1 VSLENQVN
9 NSDLYFGLPAD
20 EVRMVYQN
28 NLEIF
33 GKLSSSH
40 LLVMGGTGFV
50 GRWIVAAISYAS
62 EFDNSIKLSVMS
74 RKSKDESVS
83 FRDAPIKVDWVI
95 ADLTKNCEINF
106 ENYTHV
112 INAATPS
119 TASTG
124 AVKPEYVYE
133 TIVQGNRTAIESI
146 LRATKRIRYI
156 YLSSGAVSELEKV
169 EVEYQINRC
178 PDSHY
183 SDTSSAYSHGKRVAE
198 SEIASKIAEN
208 LLSAQVLRLFAFAG
222 PGIALNEHFAI
233 GNFMNDALAGRPIEI
248 KGNPSTVR
256 SYMYPA
262 DLVGH
267 ILKSLVAG
275 DSKTTEVGSSRKVT
289 MKELAETISA
299 QTSKVEISSG
309 NPAQASSIYLPKG
322 PQQLNQSIELE
333 ECIRRWWSWIVST
346 RY

>member
-9 NSDLYFGLPAD
+9 NSNLYFGLPAD
-20 EVRMVYQN
+20 EVRMVYQT
-28 NLEIF
+28 NLEIIK
-33 GKLSSSH
+33 KLSNSH

-50 GRWIVAAISYAS
+50 GRWLVAAIGYAT
-62 EFDNSIKLSVMS
+62 EFDNSIKLSVVS
-74 RKSKDESVS
+74 RKSKDESVG
-83 FRDAPIKVDWVI
+83 FRDAPFEVDWVT
-95 ADLTKNCEINF
+95 ADLSKICEINF

-112 INAATPS
+112 VNAATPS

-124 AVKPEYVYE
+124 AVEPKYVYE

-178 PDSHY
+178 PVAHY
-183 SDTSSAYSHGKRVAE
+183 SNTSSAYSHGKRVAE
-198 SEIASKIAEN
+198 FEIKSKIDEN
-208 LLSAQVLRLFAFAG
+208 LLSAQILRLFAFAG
-222 PGIALNEHFAI
+222 PGIALNEHFAV
-233 GNFMNDALAGRPIEI
+233 GNFMNDAIAGRTIEI
-248 KGNPSTVR
+248 KGNPTTVR

-267 ILKSLVAG
+267 ILKTLVV
-275 DSKTTEVGSSRKVT
+275 SEIETKEVGSSQEVT
-289 MKELAETISA
+289 MKELAEVISN
-299 QTSKVEISSG
+299 QTSKVEVSSG
-309 NPAQASSIYLPKG
+309 NPAQDFSIYLPKG

-333 ECIRRWWSWIVST
+333 ECIRRWWSWLAAT
-346 RY
+346 RP